1 MMTLQTLKNFLLLIK
16 WYFIILPLIKGI
28 YLRIILSVWILNISI
43 ISLSSWL
50 ILINKLIILILP
62 YIENFNIITIA
73 ECVNTTQAENQ
84 KNIREEQ
91 MIFVSKICNTNPPE
105 EEQML
110 HKLALA
116 ITANNEYQSRY
127 LFHVFLQH
135 NTDENIIFSRI

>member
-1 MMTLQTLKNFLLLIK
+1 MTLQTLKNFLLLIK

-91 MIFVSKICNTNPPE
+91 MIFVSKI
-105 EEQML
+105 
-110 HKLALA
+110 
-116 ITANNEYQSRY
+116 
-127 LFHVFLQH
+127 
-135 NTDENIIFSRI
+135 